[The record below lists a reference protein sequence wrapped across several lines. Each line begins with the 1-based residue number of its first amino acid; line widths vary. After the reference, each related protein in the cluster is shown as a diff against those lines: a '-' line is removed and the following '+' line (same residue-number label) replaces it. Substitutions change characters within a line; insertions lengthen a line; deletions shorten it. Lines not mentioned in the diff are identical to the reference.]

1 MIDMDLLNH
10 SLSLEYFFHPKS
22 IIVTQKGYTT
32 QMLKEFT
39 YMFNVMLQLF
49 LW

>member
-1 MIDMDLLNH
+1 MIDMDLLSH
-10 SLSLEYFFHPKS
+10 SFSLEFFFHPKS
-22 IIVTQKGYTT
+22 IVVTQKDCTT

-49 LW
+49 L